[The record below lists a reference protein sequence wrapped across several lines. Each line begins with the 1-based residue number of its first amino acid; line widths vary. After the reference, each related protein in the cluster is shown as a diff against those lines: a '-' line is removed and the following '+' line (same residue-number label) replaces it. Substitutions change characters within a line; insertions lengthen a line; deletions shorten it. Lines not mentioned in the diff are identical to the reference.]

1 MHSAD
6 DSRELFRAMFPD
18 STVAEKFSLGRTK
31 ASYIINYGLA
41 EFFVHELEDKL
52 KSTESFIICFDESL
66 NCRWISYCDILMTV
80 QTRPLESIS
89 LLCSWD
95 VLLQQDLLAKF
106 KEGTAVVLFARF
118 CGVQTH

>member
-41 EFFVHELEDKL
+41 EFF
-52 KSTESFIICFDESL
+52 C
-66 NCRWISYCDILMTV
+66 
-80 QTRPLESIS
+80 
-89 LLCSWD
+89 
-95 VLLQQDLLAKF
+95 A
-106 KEGTAVVLFARF
+106 
-118 CGVQTH
+118 